1 MICLASA
8 DINLVQKLLHSV
20 LSTNIHFFAKRYV
33 GFFGLF
39 RCSVRF
45 FGLYFLNT
53 TISFIFVTIKFRET
67 TYSHFEIWLF
77 RELIFKKSKFSSD
90 RKICTFSFLVFL
102 LYQLHSTTQ
111 YHKQPNRENDFWWNA
126 FYFLAA
132 PQKNCMRHDSS
143 CNYYFWFLFGNP
155 LQENSWGLPTFLV
168 CVVSSKN
175 LKKFFYRAFFSIN
188 NISSTVYRSAISR
201 SL

>member
-1 MICLASA
+1 MKQL
-8 DINLVQKLLHSV
+8 LVIS
-20 LSTNIHFFAKRYV
+20 
-33 GFFGLF
+33 
-39 RCSVRF
+39 RF
-45 FGLYFLNT
+45 DFSESWF
-53 TISFIFVTIKFRET
+53 
-67 TYSHFEIWLF
+67 
-77 RELIFKKSKFSSD
+77 FKKSKFSSD

-111 YHKQPNRENDFWWNA
+111 YHKQPNRENDFWWNP

-155 LQENSWGLPTFLV
+155 LQENSWGLPTFLG

-175 LKKFFYRAFFSIN
+175 LKKIFLQSFFFHLIIFPVPFTDQLSLDPFKENFSEPFVAEKP
-188 NISSTVYRSAISR
+188 SKTTF
-201 SL
+201 